1 MSKTYV
7 VTLTEQQ
14 RLSLRQ
20 RIAAGNSPARD
31 LLHARVLLKADE
43 GPNGPA
49 WIDAKIST
57 ALEVSTSTVE
67 RVRRRF
73 VQDGLDAALRHRPPR
88 REYRRKLD
96 GEQEAHLVALACT
109 PPPVGRRRWT
119 LRLLA
124 DKMVELRY
132 IDGVSYETVRQV
144 LRKNRLKP
152 WLTKRWCIPPEQS
165 GEFVWRMED
174 ILEVYTR
181 PYDQKRPQVCLDE
194 ASKQLLAD
202 ARPGQP
208 VAPGRVKREDYE
220 YERNGVRNLF
230 LWSEP
235 LRGKR
240 HVTITERR
248 TKVDWA
254 RVIKDLVD
262 VHYPDAERIV
272 LVMDNLNTHTPGSLY
287 EAFSPGEAKRLAG
300 KLEIHYTPKH
310 GSWLNIAE
318 IELSTMSGQ
327 CLDRRIADRETLE
340 REVAAWE
347 AERNAL
353 GGPVN
358 WRFTTEDARVKLKRL
373 YPSIDG

>member
-7 VTLTEQQ
+7 VRLTEGQ
-14 RLSLRQ
+14 RTSLRK
-20 RIAAGNSPARD
+20 RVAVGNAPARE
-31 LLHARVLLKADE
+31 LLHARALLKADQ
-43 GPNGPA
+43 GSNGPA
-49 WIDAKIST
+49 WIDAEIST

-144 LRKNRLKP
+144 LKKNRLKP

-165 GEFVWRMED
+165 GEFVYRMED
-174 ILEVYTR
+174 VLDVYCR
-181 PYDQKRPQVCLDE
+181 PYDPRRPQICLDE

-208 VAPGRVKREDYE
+208 AAPGRVKREDYE
-220 YERNGVRNLF
+220 YERDGVCNLF
-230 LWSEP
+230 LWCEP
-235 LRGKR
+235 LRGQR

-254 RVIKDLVD
+254 HVIKDLID
-262 VHYPDAERIV
+262 VHYPTAERIV

-287 EAFSPGEAKRLAG
+287 EAFSPAEAKRLAA
-300 KLEIHYTPKH
+300 KLEIHYSPKH

-327 CLDRRIADRETLE
+327 CLDRRIPDRETLE
-340 REVAAWE
+340 RELAAWE

-353 GGPVN
+353 GGAVN
-358 WRFTTEDARVKLKRL
+358 WRFTTEDARIKLKRL